1 MFFFTN
7 VSCNEMSNNLLIS
20 KLFLNLFTK
29 IGIMYKSLFLII
41 LFLRVLAFSA
51 QSPSIDF
58 LEYNLKNGLKVIL
71 HENHKTPIVAVSVM
85 YHVGAKNENPERTGF
100 AHFFEHLLFEGSK
113 NIKRG
118 EFFKYIENAGGTNNA
133 NTSNDRTFYYEVLPS
148 NQLELGL
155 WLESE
160 RLMHAN
166 IDTIGVET
174 QNEVV
179 KEEKRLRIDNQPYG
193 SFLAEMNKRAYKE
206 HPYQWTT
213 IGKMEHLDAATLDE
227 FMDFYHK
234 FYVPENA
241 ILSIAGDIDI
251 GQTKKLIEAYFGPIP
266 RGKVPI
272 ETITIVEPPL
282 TSEIRDTVYDNIQL
296 PGVMMAY
303 RIPQAGTDDFYAI
316 ELMSMIL
323 SKGESSRLNIKCV
336 EESESA
342 MYVGAFPFDSEDPG
356 LSFVFAIANSDVD
369 PLKLEQEINQ
379 EFKKIQ
385 SELITDKEF
394 SKVRNML
401 ENDFIYNFT
410 SMIGIAEDLANYEM
424 YYGDANLINT
434 ELERYLKVTKED
446 IQRVAKKYFVP
457 SNRVVLYYLAKENG

>member
-1 MFFFTN
+1 MLKSTFF
-7 VSCNEMSNNLLIS
+7 
-20 KLFLNLFTK
+20 
-29 IGIMYKSLFLII
+29 SLFLFQI
-41 LFLRVLAFSA
+41 LTFSA
-51 QSPSIDF
+51 QNPQIDF
-58 LEYNLKNGLKVIL
+58 EEYKLKNGLKVIL

-113 NIKRG
+113 NIERG
-118 EFFKYIENAGGTNNA
+118 EFFKYIENAGGKNNA
-133 NTSNDRTFYYEVLPS
+133 NTSNDRTFYYEILPS

-206 HPYQWTT
+206 HPYRWTT

-241 ILSIAGDIDI
+241 ILSIAGDINIDE
-251 GQTKKLIEAYFGPIP
+251 TKKLVEAYFGPIP
-266 RGKVPI
+266 KAKQVI
-272 ETITIVEPPL
+272 EPITIVEPPL
-282 TSEIRDTVYDNIQL
+282 GNEVRDTVYDNIQL

-303 RIPQAGTDDFYAI
+303 RIPEQGTEDFYAI

-323 SKGESSRLNIKCV
+323 SEGESSRLNKKCV
-336 EESESA
+336 EETQSA
-342 MYVGAFPFDSEDPG
+342 MYVGAFPFESEDPG
-356 LSFVFAIANSDVD
+356 LSFVFAIANSDVA
-369 PLKLEQEINQ
+369 PSKLENEIDK
-379 EFKKIQ
+379 EFEDIQ
-385 SELITDKEF
+385 SELISDKEYT
-394 SKVRNML
+394 KVRNML
-401 ENDFIYNFT
+401 ENNFINNFT
-410 SMIGIAEDLANYEM
+410 SMVGIAEDLANYEM
-424 YYGDANLINT
+424 YFGDANLINT

-446 IQRVAKKYFVP
+446 IKRVANKYFTP
-457 SNRVVLYYLAKENG
+457 SNRVVLYYLPKENG